1 MTKQEFRDRLMQ
13 GKLIL
18 DGATGSNLQER
29 GMPTGVCPEEW
40 ILEHRDVLKDL
51 QMEYILAG
59 SDAVYAPTFSGNRIK
74 LGEYGLQNRLAEM
87 NRELVQI
94 SREAISEA
102 RARMRSEKQTRIAK
116 ETEGTTDQPP
126 QTQTGT
132 AGEMD
137 GTDQAAERPLYVI
150 GDLTMTGQQVEPM
163 GPLPFEELIVI
174 YREQIQALVDAGVD
188 LLVVETM
195 MSLQECRAAVIAA
208 GEVCNLPVMVTLT
221 FDEDGRTLFGTD
233 PETAALVLTSMG
245 VDAVGV
251 NCSTGPKQMCDVVRR
266 MAKYADIPIVAKPN
280 AGLPSLQGE
289 KTVYD
294 MEAPEYAQGM
304 MELVEAG
311 ADILGGCCGTTPGH
325 IGMLVD
331 QLRKHGMQRQVAFPG
346 RQGNVIRRA
355 LSNERNTCNID
366 LDSAFLV
373 IGERINP
380 TGKKELQE
388 QLRRGELDLVTDFA
402 EAQEEAGAAVLD
414 VNMGMNGID
423 EQEMMI
429 KAVQELTMVSDLPLS
444 IDSSYVNVVEA
455 ALRIYPGRALINSIS
470 LEKEKFEKLI
480 PIARKYGAMFI
491 LLPLS
496 DQGLP
501 KDLEE
506 KKKIIHTI
514 LDEAVAQGLRS
525 EDIVVDGLVATVGAN
540 SNAARET
547 LETIRYCKHEL
558 GLATVCGL
566 SNISFG
572 LPERSYVNSSFMALA
587 IGAGLTMAIANPSQ
601 DLLMHTV
608 YAADLL
614 MNKPE
619 GDLRY
624 IERVSRH
631 KVTVVSG
638 EVDASAVSHRSTS
651 SGKQLIPPERQ
662 SDLLFEAVVK
672 GRKNRIQTLLSE
684 ALSEGRDPQ
693 TVIDES
699 LIPAINYVGELFE
712 QQIYFLPQLISSA
725 ETMEQGIDIL
735 EPLLAQGRTSEPLAT
750 VVIATVEHDIHD
762 IGKNLVA
769 LMLRNYGY
777 RVIDLGKD
785 VPAEVIVD
793 AAEREHADIIG
804 LSALMTTTMMEMKK
818 VVALVRERELDVKIM
833 IGGAVITQGFADE
846 IGADGYS
853 KDAQEAVSLA
863 ARMMEPEGSERS

>member
-163 GPLPFEELIVI
+163 GPLPFEELIAI

-619 GDLRY
+619 GDMRY

-818 VVALVRERELDVKIM
+818 VVALVRERKLDVKIM

-863 ARMMEPEGSERS
+863 ARMMESEGSERS